1 MKKRFLSLCAAFALG
16 ATMFSF
22 GGCSKAA
29 ENTRMTVDIN
39 PSVELMVDKDNKV
52 VSVTALND
60 DAAIIL
66 QGTAFVGK
74 TSDEAVKGVVEVAT
88 ETGYIVKGEVEVG
101 ENNVKISVSGDTKW
115 AKDLYK
121 DAEKKVN
128 EYLESSGIKATVER
142 VDALKTE
149 ALKQL
154 AKHNSTYTEEEI
166 AGMND
171 EQLLN
176 VCENMHFSDID
187 DLYAG
192 RVETAQLVSEEV
204 RQAYFAAKEY
214 EISLAT
220 STATKDL
227 IYAMNSAYAVA
238 YAGYGIAL
246 DTYSAAIK
254 KLDDARYNALVSPDS
269 AYQKLLVQLREKK
282 AEILAQKQLII
293 SIKAGNSSVDI
304 TIATGDLTKYEAAYD
319 KLVADLEAAGKA
331 ANDGLTSLIELMK
344 QGEKSMKDLQA
355 KFPADI
361 TDQLN
366 AKASEIDAKANKAK
380 DEFFARFEEAHKAD
394 FDAMNK
400 ALADAK
406 AKLIEN
412 VEKAA

>member
-74 TSDEAVKGVVEVAT
+74 TSDEVVKGVVEVAT

-176 VCENMHFSDID
+176 VI
-187 DLYAG
+187 AIG

-344 QGEKSMKDLQA
+344 QGEKSLKDLQA

>member
-121 DAEKKVN
+121 DSEKKVN

-176 VCENMHFSDID
+176 VI
-187 DLYAG
+187 AIG

-246 DTYSAAIK
+246 DTYSTAIK

-400 ALADAK
+400 ALADTK

>member
-128 EYLESSGIKATVER
+128 EYLENSGIKATVER

-176 VCENMHFSDID
+176 VI
-187 DLYAG
+187 AIG

-220 STATKDL
+220 STATKNL

-254 KLDDARYNALVSPDS
+254 KLDDARYNALISPDS

-400 ALADAK
+400 ALADTK

>member
-74 TSDEAVKGVVEVAT
+74 TSDEAVKDVVEVAT

-176 VCENMHFSDID
+176 VI
-187 DLYAG
+187 AIG

-214 EISLAT
+214 KISLAT

-254 KLDDARYNALVSPDS
+254 KLDDARYNALISPDS

-344 QGEKSMKDLQA
+344 QGEKSLKDLQA

-380 DEFFARFEEAHKAD
+380 DEFFATFEEAHKAD

-400 ALADAK
+400 ALADTK

>member
-176 VCENMHFSDID
+176 VI
-187 DLYAG
+187 AIG

-227 IYAMNSAYAVA
+227 IYAMNS
-238 YAGYGIAL
+238 
-246 DTYSAAIK
+246 
-254 KLDDARYNALVSPDS
+254 ARYNALVSPDS

>member
-29 ENTRMTVDIN
+29 ENTRITVDIN

-88 ETGYIVKGEVEVG
+88 ETGYIVKGEVKVG

-176 VCENMHFSDID
+176 VI
-187 DLYAG
+187 AIG

-220 STATKDL
+220 GTATKDL

-254 KLDDARYNALVSPDS
+254 KLDEARYNALVSPDS

-380 DEFFARFEEAHKAD
+380 DEFVASFEEAHKAD

-400 ALADAK
+400 ALADTK

>member
-1 MKKRFLSLCAAFALG
+1 M
-16 ATMFSF
+16 
-22 GGCSKAA
+22 
-29 ENTRMTVDIN
+29 
-39 PSVELMVDKDNKV
+39 
-52 VSVTALND
+52 
-60 DAAIIL
+60 
-66 QGTAFVGK
+66 
-74 TSDEAVKGVVEVAT
+74 
-88 ETGYIVKGEVEVG
+88 EVG

-176 VCENMHFSDID
+176 VI
-187 DLYAG
+187 AIG

-254 KLDDARYNALVSPDS
+254 KLDEARYNALVSPDS

-344 QGEKSMKDLQA
+344 QGEKSLKDLQA

-380 DEFFARFEEAHKAD
+380 DEFFATFEEAHKAD

-400 ALADAK
+400 ALADTK

>member
-101 ENNVKISVSGDTKW
+101 ENKVKISVSGDTKW

-128 EYLESSGIKATVER
+128 EYLESSGVKATVER
-142 VDALKTE
+142 VDALKTD
-149 ALKQL
+149 ALKEL

-176 VCENMHFSDID
+176 VI
-187 DLYAG
+187 AIG

-204 RQAYFAAKEY
+204 RQAYFEAKEY

-220 STATKDL
+220 GTATKDL

-254 KLDDARYNALVSPDS
+254 KLDDARYNALISPDS

-380 DEFFARFEEAHKAD
+380 DEFFATFEEAHKAD

-400 ALADAK
+400 ALADTK

>member
-101 ENNVKISVSGDTKW
+101 ENKVKISVSGDTKW

-128 EYLESSGIKATVER
+128 EYLESSGVKAMVER
-142 VDALKTE
+142 VDALKSD
-149 ALKQL
+149 ALKEL

-176 VCENMHFSDID
+176 VI
-187 DLYAG
+187 AIG

-344 QGEKSMKDLQA
+344 QGEKSLKDLQA

-400 ALADAK
+400 ALADTK

>member
-88 ETGYIVKGEVEVG
+88 ETGYIVKGEVVVG

-176 VCENMHFSDID
+176 VI
-187 DLYAG
+187 AIG

-238 YAGYGIAL
+238 YAGYGVAL

-380 DEFFARFEEAHKAD
+380 DEFFATFEEAHKAD

-400 ALADAK
+400 ALADTK

>member
-88 ETGYIVKGEVEVG
+88 ETGYIVKGEVEVS

-128 EYLESSGIKATVER
+128 EYLESSGVKATVER
-142 VDALKTE
+142 VDALKTD
-149 ALKQL
+149 ALKEL

-176 VCENMHFSDID
+176 VI
-187 DLYAG
+187 AIG

-220 STATKDL
+220 GTATKDL

-400 ALADAK
+400 ALADTK

>member
-1 MKKRFLSLCAAFALG
+1 MKKRILSLCAAFALG

-176 VCENMHFSDID
+176 VI
-187 DLYAG
+187 AIG

-204 RQAYFAAKEY
+204 RQAYFEAKEY

-282 AEILAQKQLII
+282 AEILSQKQLII

>member
-176 VCENMHFSDID
+176 VI
-187 DLYAG
+187 AIG

-246 DTYSAAIK
+246 DSYSAAIK

>member
-128 EYLESSGIKATVER
+128 EYLESSGIKAKVER

-176 VCENMHFSDID
+176 VI
-187 DLYAG
+187 AIG

-246 DTYSAAIK
+246 DSYSAAIK
-254 KLDDARYNALVSPDS
+254 KLDDARYNALISPDS

-400 ALADAK
+400 ALADTK

>member
-176 VCENMHFSDID
+176 VI
-187 DLYAG
+187 AIG

-214 EISLAT
+214 KISLAT

-254 KLDDARYNALVSPDS
+254 KLDDTRYNALVSPDS

-344 QGEKSMKDLQA
+344 QGEKSLKDLQA

-366 AKASEIDAKANKAK
+366 AKANEIDAKANKAK
-380 DEFFARFEEAHKAD
+380 DEFFATFEEAHKAD

>member
-121 DAEKKVN
+121 DAEKRVN

-176 VCENMHFSDID
+176 VI
-187 DLYAG
+187 AIG

-366 AKASEIDAKANKAK
+366 AKASEIDAKANKVK

>member
-22 GGCSKAA
+22 GACSKAA

-128 EYLESSGIKATVER
+128 EYLESSGIKAKVER

-176 VCENMHFSDID
+176 VI
-187 DLYAG
+187 AIG

-319 KLVADLEAAGKA
+319 KLVADLESAGKA

-400 ALADAK
+400 ALADTK

>member
-121 DAEKKVN
+121 DAEKRVN

-176 VCENMHFSDID
+176 VI
-187 DLYAG
+187 AIG

-246 DTYSAAIK
+246 DTYSEAIK

-394 FDAMNK
+394 FEAMNK
-400 ALADAK
+400 ALADTK

>member
-74 TSDEAVKGVVEVAT
+74 TSDEDVKGVVEVAT

-176 VCENMHFSDID
+176 VI
-187 DLYAG
+187 AIG

-214 EISLAT
+214 KISLAT

-344 QGEKSMKDLQA
+344 QGEKSLKDLQA

-380 DEFFARFEEAHKAD
+380 DEFFASFEEAHKAD

-400 ALADAK
+400 ALADTK

>member
-142 VDALKTE
+142 VDALKTD

-176 VCENMHFSDID
+176 VI
-187 DLYAG
+187 AIG

-204 RQAYFAAKEY
+204 RQAYFEAKEY

-400 ALADAK
+400 ALADTK

>member
-16 ATMFSF
+16 ATMFSV

-128 EYLESSGIKATVER
+128 EYLESSGVKATVER
-142 VDALKTE
+142 VDALKTD
-149 ALKQL
+149 ALKEL

-176 VCENMHFSDID
+176 VI
-187 DLYAG
+187 AIG

-204 RQAYFAAKEY
+204 RQAYFEAKEY

-220 STATKDL
+220 GTATKDL

-254 KLDDARYNALVSPDS
+254 KLDDARYNALISPDS

-344 QGEKSMKDLQA
+344 QGEKSLKDLQA

-380 DEFFARFEEAHKAD
+380 DEFFATFEEAHKAD

-400 ALADAK
+400 ALADTK

>member
-74 TSDEAVKGVVEVAT
+74 TSDEKGVVEVAT

-176 VCENMHFSDID
+176 VI
-187 DLYAG
+187 AIG

>member
-1 MKKRFLSLCAAFALG
+1 M
-16 ATMFSF
+16 
-22 GGCSKAA
+22 
-29 ENTRMTVDIN
+29 
-39 PSVELMVDKDNKV
+39 
-52 VSVTALND
+52 
-60 DAAIIL
+60 
-66 QGTAFVGK
+66 
-74 TSDEAVKGVVEVAT
+74 
-88 ETGYIVKGEVEVG
+88 
-101 ENNVKISVSGDTKW
+101 
-115 AKDLYK
+115 YK

-176 VCENMHFSDID
+176 VI
-187 DLYAG
+187 AIG

-400 ALADAK
+400 ALADTK

>member
-1 MKKRFLSLCAAFALG
+1 MRRVLLG

-128 EYLESSGIKATVER
+128 EYLESSGVKATVER
-142 VDALKTE
+142 VDALKTD

-176 VCENMHFSDID
+176 VI
-187 DLYAG
+187 AIG

-254 KLDDARYNALVSPDS
+254 KLDDARYNALISPDS

-344 QGEKSMKDLQA
+344 QGEKSMKELQA
-355 KFPADI
+355 KFSADI

-400 ALADAK
+400 ALADTK

>member
-128 EYLESSGIKATVER
+128 EYLESSGIKAKVER

-176 VCENMHFSDID
+176 VI
-187 DLYAG
+187 AIG

-293 SIKAGNSSVDI
+293 SIKVGNSSVDI

>member
-1 MKKRFLSLCAAFALG
+1 MKKSFLSLCAAFALG

-176 VCENMHFSDID
+176 VI
-187 DLYAG
+187 AIG

>member
-16 ATMFSF
+16 ATMFSL

-115 AKDLYK
+115 AKDLYN

-142 VDALKTE
+142 VDTLKTE

-176 VCENMHFSDID
+176 VI
-187 DLYAG
+187 AIG

-344 QGEKSMKDLQA
+344 QGEKSLKDLQA

>member
-176 VCENMHFSDID
+176 VI
-187 DLYAG
+187 AIG

-214 EISLAT
+214 KISLAT

-254 KLDDARYNALVSPDS
+254 KLDDARYNALSPDS

-344 QGEKSMKDLQA
+344 QGEKSLKDLQA

-380 DEFFARFEEAHKAD
+380 DEFFAKFEEAHKAD

-400 ALADAK
+400 ALADTK

>member
-128 EYLESSGIKATVER
+128 EYLESSGVKATVER

-166 AGMND
+166 AVMND

-176 VCENMHFSDID
+176 VI
-187 DLYAG
+187 AIG

-400 ALADAK
+400 ALADTK

>member
-128 EYLESSGIKATVER
+128 EYLESSGIKAKVER

-176 VCENMHFSDID
+176 VI
-187 DLYAG
+187 AIG

-293 SIKAGNSSVDI
+293 SIKVGNSSVDI

-406 AKLIEN
+406 SKLIEN

>member
-176 VCENMHFSDID
+176 VI
-187 DLYAG
+187 AIG

-319 KLVADLEAAGKA
+319 KLVADLEVAGKA

>member
-128 EYLESSGIKATVER
+128 EYLESSGVKATVER
-142 VDALKTE
+142 VDALKTD
-149 ALKQL
+149 ALKEL

-176 VCENMHFSDID
+176 VI
-187 DLYAG
+187 AIG

-204 RQAYFAAKEY
+204 RQAYFEAKEY

>member
-16 ATMFSF
+16 ATMFSL

-176 VCENMHFSDID
+176 VI
-187 DLYAG
+187 AIG

-319 KLVADLEAAGKA
+319 KLAADLEAAGKA
-331 ANDGLTSLIELMK
+331 ANDGLTSLNELMK
-344 QGEKSMKDLQA
+344 QGEKSLKDLQA

-380 DEFFARFEEAHKAD
+380 DEFFATFEEAHKAD

-400 ALADAK
+400 ALADTK